1 MSSKSTV
8 VLGAARIVQ
17 VDRPGL
23 PVGEPA
29 DITVV
34 GGRIVDVQPHRG
46 GRTDV
51 VDLDGRFV
59 MPGLVNAHNH
69 LYSKELRTPVAG
81 MDIAAMRQFIDAR
94 SEVETFAVML
104 ANAWREM
111 AQGILVNRD
120 LGAPYGLNTSL
131 ASVLGQGLVFGPH
144 IVASGRA
151 VVMTGGHVWTF
162 GREADGPVECRRAV
176 REQRKAGAAVI
187 KVMASGGLSN
197 YPHEDYTV
205 SEFTDEELDAIVGE
219 ASKLGIPTCAH
230 AFGVDAV
237 AAVVRAGI
245 DCVEHGVHLDDDTVA
260 EMKAKGTGYVP
271 TMANMARIASPEMN
285 KSAGVPERAERFQA
299 EVVEPQRASVRRA
312 SAAGVRIG
320 VGTDSTGTYPEELA
334 ALQAAGM
341 SRESV
346 IRSATVD
353 GAAICRVD
361 AGVVEKGRLALFNC
375 YDENPT
381 DDLSLLTEPASVFSG
396 STLMERSEILRLVAG

>member
-1 MSSKSTV
+1 MSSQSAV

-17 VDRPGL
+17 VDKPGM

-34 GGRIVDVQPHRG
+34 GGRIADVQPHRG
-46 GRTDV
+46 GKSAV

-59 MPGLVNAHNH
+59 LPGLVNAHNH

-120 LGAPYGLNTSL
+120 LGAPYGLNTRL
-131 ASVLGQGLVFGPH
+131 ASVLRQGIVFGPH

-176 REQRKAGAAVI
+176 REQRKAGATVI

-205 SEFTDEELDAIVGE
+205 SEYTDEELDAIVSE
-219 ASKLGIPTCAH
+219 ASKLGIATCAH

-245 DCVEHGVHLDDDTVA
+245 NCVEHGVHLDDDTVA

-285 KSAGVPERAERFQA
+285 VNAGVPERAERFRT

-312 SAAGVRIG
+312 SAAGVLIG

-334 ALQAAGM
+334 ALEAAGL

-346 IRSATVD
+346 IRAATVD
-353 GAAICRVD
+353 GATICRVD
-361 AGVVEKGRLALFNC
+361 AGSVEPGRLALLNC

-381 DDLSLLTEPASVFSG
+381 DDLSLITAPASVFNG
-396 STLMERSEILRLVAG
+396 SALMERSEILRLVGA